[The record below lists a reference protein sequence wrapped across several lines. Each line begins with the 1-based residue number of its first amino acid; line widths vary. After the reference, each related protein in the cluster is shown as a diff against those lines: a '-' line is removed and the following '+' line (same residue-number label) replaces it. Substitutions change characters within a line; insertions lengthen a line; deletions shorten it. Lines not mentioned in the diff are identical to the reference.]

1 MKIIHTADIHIG
13 VENYGRPAT
22 EADIEGL
29 PDYFSPGIDRAEY
42 IGFSTRLL
50 DFLSTFDFMVNYALE
65 NDVDLFILA
74 GDAYKARNPSQTHQ
88 REFARRISR
97 LVNDGGIPVFS
108 VIGNHDSPQ
117 MAGRATSL
125 EIFPTLAA
133 NNVYIADQLR
143 TYIVPTRTSEVQLIA
158 LPWIKRAAFLAREET
173 KDLGMEQVTQLLEDR
188 INKLLDKEISG
199 LSNKLP
205 SILCGHITVSSA
217 SAGSERNMMLG
228 KDHTMLL
235 GKLAN
240 PIFDYVALGHI
251 HKHQILSYHPMVTY
265 SGSIQ
270 RIDFSEEKEEK
281 GFCVVDLDA
290 TMPSGNRL
298 KSFHFQKVD
307 ARSFQTVDVEVNND
321 EDPTQKTEAA
331 ILNRSL
337 ENAIVRLR
345 ISMPKHSL
353 SSFNE
358 PAIRESLNN
367 THQLSINITLTDK
380 TRSIRLDLESSKN
393 TSPMNLLTT
402 YLESRNL
409 SPSQM
414 STLSDYAQKLINEGN
429 ESNES

>member
-22 EADIEGL
+22 QADIEGL
-29 PDYFSPGIDRAEY
+29 PDYFSPGIDRSEY

-50 DFLSTFDFMVNYALE
+50 DFLSAFDFIVNYALE
-65 NDVDLFILA
+65 NKVDLFIIA

-125 EIFPTLAA
+125 EIFPTLSA
-133 NNVYIADQLR
+133 NNVHIADQLR
-143 TYIVPTRTSEVQLIA
+143 TYIVPTRTGKVQLIA

-173 KDLGMEQVTQLLEDR
+173 KDLSMEAVTQLLEDR

-199 LSNKLP
+199 LSNTLP
-205 SILCGHITVSSA
+205 SILCGHITASSA

-228 KDHTMLL
+228 KDHTILL

-240 PIFDYVALGHI
+240 PAFDYVALGHI
-251 HKHQILSYHPMVTY
+251 HRHQILSYNPMVTY

-270 RIDFSEEKEEK
+270 RVDFSEEKEEK
-281 GFCVVDLDA
+281 GFCVIDLDP

-307 ARSFQTVDVEVNND
+307 ARSFQTIDVDVNND
-321 EDPTQKTEAA
+321 ENPTQKTKMA
-331 ILNRSL
+331 ILNRPL
-337 ENAIVRLR
+337 DDAIVRLR
-345 ISMPKHSL
+345 ISMPKNSL
-353 SSFNE
+353 SAFDE
-358 PAIRESLNN
+358 PVIRESLGN

-393 TSPMNLLTT
+393 TSPMNLLTK
-402 YLESRNL
+402 YLESKNL
-409 SPSQM
+409 SASQI
-414 STLSDYAQKLINEGN
+414 STLAGYAEKLITEGN